1 MEVIASAQNSLVRE
15 IRQAARQGALTAGG
29 CCLAEGRHLL
39 EEAIR
44 SACRIEAVVFAESA
58 EPSFGDLRTR
68 RIVTLPD
75 RLFASLAATETTQ
88 GILTLVHPPRA
99 EAGALFHAQ
108 AFLLVLDAVQDP
120 GNAGAMLRAAEAFGA
135 TGAVFL
141 KGSVNP
147 YNPKAVR
154 ASAGSLF
161 RMPLLA
167 AFGEEEFLERSHQA
181 GLSLYA
187 AMPHAERSPSDC
199 DFTGGCAL
207 IVGSEGGGVR
217 EIIQA
222 RATAVSIPALGVES
236 LNAAMAAGIL
246 LYEARRQ
253 RTAAAR

>member
-1 MEVIASAQNSLVRE
+1 MEVITSAQNPLVQE
-15 IRQAARQGALTAGG
+15 IRQAARQGTLTAGG

-44 SACRIEAVVFAESA
+44 SGCRIEALVFAESA
-58 EPSFGDLRTR
+58 TPSFGDGHTR
-68 RIVTLPD
+68 RIVALPEK
-75 RLFASLAATETTQ
+75 LFASIASTETTQ
-88 GILTLVHPPRA
+88 GILALVHPPRA
-99 EAGALFHAQ
+99 ETASVFSAG
-108 AFLLVLDAVQDP
+108 AFLLVLDAVRDP

-135 TGAVFL
+135 TGAIFL

-161 RMPLLA
+161 RLPLLA
-167 AFGEEEFLERSHQA
+167 AFEEDEFLERSAQA

-187 AMPHAERSPSDC
+187 AMPHAARSPSDC

-207 IVGSEGGGVR
+207 VIGSEGGGVR
-217 EIIQA
+217 AAIQS
-222 RATAVSIPALGVES
+222 RATAVSIPMLGVES

-246 LYEARRQ
+246 LYEAARQ
-253 RTAAAR
+253 RSTETR

>member
-1 MEVIASAQNSLVRE
+1 MEVIASAQNSLVQE
-15 IRQAARQGALTAGG
+15 IRQAARQGTLTADG

-44 SACRIEAVVFAESA
+44 SGSLIEAVVFAESA
-58 EPSFGDLRTR
+58 ASSFGEGHARRT
-68 RIVTLPD
+68 VALPD
-75 RLFASLAATETTQ
+75 KLFACLASTETTQ
-88 GILTLVHPPRA
+88 GVLALVHPPRT
-99 EAGALFHAQ
+99 EAAAVFSAP
-108 AFLLVLDAVQDP
+108 AFLLILDAVQDP

-161 RMPLLA
+161 RLPLLA
-167 AFGEEEFLERSHQA
+167 AFGENEFLERSAQA
-181 GLSLYA
+181 GLALFA
-187 AMPHAERSPSDC
+187 AMPHAERAPSDC
-199 DFTGGCAL
+199 DFTGDCAL
-207 IVGSEGGGVR
+207 VVGSEGGGVR
-217 EIIQA
+217 ASIRS

-253 RTAAAR
+253 RRKETP